1 LDHAPDTD
9 HRLDLRRG
17 AGWTVAGAFWAAAY
31 LIPYKAAAE
40 AESAAAVVLPMLLW
54 AAVLTSIAG
63 AYSLPKQIDR
73 RSCIVAVALAVLT
86 IIGNQAIAEALS
98 VVEPGIVSVLLR
110 TQVLLVAMIGWWFL
124 RERVTVRFWAGTFLA
139 LAGTALIKRLA
150 GDSFGP
156 ALNGILWALLGALS
170 FALMQVIIRR
180 VIHRID
186 PILVNGL
193 RLWLAV
199 LLLLCWPDRLSA
211 LLALSGRAWLLTGAA
226 ALVGPF
232 LSRLCLMWALRHIPV
247 AHSTLI
253 TLVGPVFAFALGFLF
268 LGSVPSLIELI
279 GSLVILAGIALPV
292 VEMARGRHT
301 HQRRSG
307 KRG

>member
-1 LDHAPDTD
+1 LAHSADTD
-9 HRLDLRRG
+9 AHRLDLRRG

-40 AESAAAVVLPMLLW
+40 AESAAAVVLPLLLW

-63 AYSLPKQIDR
+63 MYRLPVRIDR
-73 RSCIVAVALAVLT
+73 RSCVVAVALAVLT

-98 VVEPGIVSVLLR
+98 QVEPGIVSVLLR
-110 TQVLLVAMIGWWFL
+110 TQVLLVALLGWWLL
-124 RERVTVRFWAGTFLA
+124 RERVTVRFWLGTLLA
-139 LAGTALIKRLA
+139 LAGTVLIKRLS
-150 GDSFGP
+150 GDSVGP
-156 ALNGILWALLGALS
+156 ALSGVLWALLGALS

-186 PILVNGL
+186 PLLVNGL

-199 LLLLCWPDRLSA
+199 ILLLCWPHRASA

-247 AHSTLI
+247 AHSTLM
-253 TLVGPVFAFALGFLF
+253 TLVGPLFAFTLSFLF
-268 LGSVPSLIELI
+268 FGSLPSLIEVI
-279 GSLVILAGIALPV
+279 GSLIILAGISLPV
-292 VEMARGRHT
+292 VEMT
-301 HQRRSG
+301 RS
-307 KRG
+307 RPPLR